1 MTIQQYN
8 AIYIVTMYID
18 SSSYSQGRKTYTR
31 HLLRESYR
39 EDGKVKNR
47 THANLSHCSKEEIAA
62 IKLALKYKSNL
73 SLLGSIEDV
82 QMEEGSRVG
91 AVFCLHMIA
100 QRLGLTKV
108 LGKTQEGLLALW
120 QIYARLIDQGSRLSA
135 VRLAESHAAC
145 DILGLEAFNED
156 HLYDNLSWLSER
168 QESIEKA
175 LFRLRYGESVPQLFL
190 YDVTSSYLEGIHNI
204 LAAFGYNRDGKKGK
218 KQLVIGLLTGPD
230 GEPVA
235 VRVFA
240 GNTSDTST
248 VAEQVRFMARGF
260 GVEEV
265 VLVGDRGMLKK
276 KQTDLLH
283 EHDFHYITAI
293 TKPQIR
299 TLLEKDVIQLGLFD
313 NQLCEVEDG
322 QIRYVLRRNPQRE
335 REIANSREDRIKTLS
350 RLAQE
355 QTQYL
360 STHERAKVEVAQKKI
375 QTRANRCGLKDIV
388 EVVISDR
395 MISLIIDEEA
405 RQKASAL
412 DGCYVLKTDVSSSQL
427 TTEAVHDRYKDLA
440 QVERAFRTWKTGHLE
455 LRPIYVQKETST
467 RGHVFVVMLAY
478 LLEQE
483 LDRLWRQIE
492 VTVPEAIDELG
503 SLRGTVIRLG
513 QGSCQKIPTPTGRTK
528 ELLDAADIRLPEVIQ
543 QKGVKVVTRRKLVPG
558 RKTK

>member
-1 MTIQQYN
+1 
-8 AIYIVTMYID
+8 MYVD
-18 SSSYSQGRKTYTR
+18 SSSYTQGGKTYTR

-39 EDGKVKNR
+39 EGGKVKNR
-47 THANLSHCSKEEIAA
+47 THANLSHCSEEEIAA

-73 SLLGSIEDV
+73 ALLGSVEDV

-100 QRLGLTKV
+100 QRIGLVKV
-108 LGKTQEGLLALW
+108 LGKSQEGLLALW

-135 VRLAESHAAC
+135 VRLAGSHAAC
-145 DILGLEAFNED
+145 DILGLESFNED
-156 HLYDNLSWLSER
+156 HLYDNLAWLSEH

-175 LFRLRYGESVPQLFL
+175 LFRLKYGASIPHLFL
-190 YDVTSSYLEGIHNI
+190 YDVTSSYLEGMHNI

-218 KQLVIGLLTGPD
+218 RQLVIGLLTGPD
-230 GEPVA
+230 GDPVA
-235 VRVFA
+235 VRVFV
-240 GNTSDTST
+240 GNTGDTAT
-248 VAEQVRFMARGF
+248 VADQVRSLAERF

-313 NQLCEVEDG
+313 DQLCEVQDG
-322 QIRYVLRRNPQRE
+322 SVRYILRRNPQRE
-335 REIANSREDRIKTLS
+335 IEIANSRNDRLKALI

-360 STHERAKVEVAQKKI
+360 LTHAKAKVDVAQKKI
-375 QTRANRCGLKDIV
+375 QARASRYGFKDIV
-388 EVVISDR
+388 EVVISER
-395 MISLIIDEEA
+395 TISLVIDDEA
-405 RQKASAL
+405 KQKASVL
-412 DGCYVLKTDVSSSQL
+412 DGCYVLKTDVLISQL
-427 TTEAVHDRYKDLA
+427 STEEVHDRYKDLA

-455 LRPIYVQKETST
+455 LRPVYVQKEAST

-478 LLEQE
+478 LLERE
-483 LDRLWRQIE
+483 LDRLWRRIE
-492 VTVPEAIDELG
+492 MTVPEAIDELG
-503 SLRGTVIRLG
+503 SLRGAVIRLG

-528 ELLDAADIRLPEVIQ
+528 ELLDAADIRLPEVIPLR
-543 QKGVKVVTRRKLVPG
+543 GVKVVTRQKLAPG
-558 RKTK
+558 RKAL

>member
-1 MTIQQYN
+1 
-8 AIYIVTMYID
+8 MYID
-18 SSSYSQGRKTYTR
+18 SSSYTQGGKTYTR

-39 EDGKVKNR
+39 EGGKVKNR
-47 THANLSHCSKEEIAA
+47 THANLSHCSEEEIAA

-73 SLLGSIEDV
+73 ALLGSIEDV
-82 QMEEGSRVG
+82 QVEAGSRVG

-100 QRLGLTKV
+100 QRIGLTKV
-108 LGKTQEGLLALW
+108 LGRGQEGLLALW
-120 QIYARLIDQGSRLSA
+120 QIYARLIDQGSSLSA

-145 DILGLEAFNED
+145 DILGLESFNED
-156 HLYDNLSWLSER
+156 HLYDNLAWLCER

-175 LFRLRYGESVPQLFL
+175 LFRLKYGESVPQLFL
-190 YDVTSSYLEGIHNI
+190 YDVTSSYLEGMHNI

-230 GEPVA
+230 GDPVA
-235 VRVFA
+235 VRVFV
-240 GNTSDTST
+240 GNTSDTAS
-248 VAEQVRFMARGF
+248 VAEQVRALAERF

-313 NQLCEVEDG
+313 DQLCEVQDG
-322 QIRYVLRRNPQRE
+322 PVRYVLRRNPQRE
-335 REIANSREDRIKTLS
+335 SEIANSRDDRIKALN
-350 RLAQE
+350 RFVQE

-360 STHERAKVEVAQKKI
+360 LTHSRAKVDIAHNKI
-375 QTRANRCGLKDIV
+375 LSRANRYGLKDIV
-388 EVVISDR
+388 EVVISER
-395 MISLIIDEEA
+395 TISLIIDEEA
-405 RQKASAL
+405 KQKASVL
-412 DGCYVLKTDVSSSQL
+412 DGCYVIRTDVPRSQL
-427 TTEAVHDRYKDLA
+427 STEAVHDRYKDLA

-455 LRPIYVQKETST
+455 LRPVFVQKEAST

-478 LLEQE
+478 LLERE
-483 LDRLWRQIE
+483 LDRSWRHIE
-492 VTVPEAIDELG
+492 MTVPEAIDELG

-543 QKGVKVVTRRKLVPG
+543 LRGIKVVTRRKLVPG
-558 RKTK
+558 RKPQ

>member
-1 MTIQQYN
+1 
-8 AIYIVTMYID
+8 MYVD
-18 SSSYSQGRKTYTR
+18 SSTYIQGGKTYTR

-47 THANLSHCSKEEIAA
+47 THANLSHCSEEEITA
-62 IKLALKYKSNL
+62 IKLALKYKSKL
-73 SLLGSIEDV
+73 ALLGSVENV
-82 QMEEGSRVG
+82 QMEEGPRIG
-91 AVFCLHMIA
+91 AVYCLHTIA

-145 DILGLEAFNED
+145 DILGLESFNED
-156 HLYDNLSWLSER
+156 HLYDNLAWLSER

-175 LFRLRYGESVPQLFL
+175 LFRFKYSESVPQLFL
-190 YDVTSSYLEGIHNI
+190 YDVTSSYLEGVHNL

-230 GEPVA
+230 GAPVA

-240 GNTSDTST
+240 GNTCDTAT
-248 VAEQVRFMARGF
+248 VAEQVRSLAEGF
-260 GVEEV
+260 GVKEV

-313 NQLCEVEDG
+313 NELCEVQDG
-322 QIRYVLRRNPQRE
+322 SVRYVLRKNPQRE
-335 REIANSREDRIKTLS
+335 AEIANSRNDRIKTLN
-350 RLAQE
+350 RLVQE

-360 STHERAKVEVAQKKI
+360 SLHAKAKVEVAQKKI
-375 QTRANRCGLKDIV
+375 QDRASRYGFNDIV
-388 EVVISDR
+388 EVVISER
-395 MISLIIDEEA
+395 TVSLVIDEDA
-405 RQKASAL
+405 KQKASVL
-412 DGCYVLKTDVSSSQL
+412 DGCYVLKTDVLSSQL
-427 TTEAVHDRYKDLA
+427 STEAVHDRYKDLA
-440 QVERAFRTWKTGHLE
+440 EVERAFRTCKTGHLE
-455 LRPIYVQKETST
+455 LRPVFVQKESST

-478 LLEQE
+478 LVERE

-492 VTVPEAIDELG
+492 ITVPEAIDNLG
-503 SLRGTVIRLG
+503 SLRGVVIRLG
-513 QGSCQKIPTPTGRTK
+513 QSSCQKIPTPTGRTK
-528 ELLDAADIRLPEVIQ
+528 ELFDAANIRLPEVIPMRE
-543 QKGVKVVTRRKLVPG
+543 VKVVTRRKLVPG
-558 RKTK
+558 RKLQ